1 MAPAVGRVHRALLPE
16 PTPAPVLEYADQKDQ
31 FATTNS
37 TLWRQQRYAPRDNH
51 YLWDAC
57 AGIGTVGDVCPQV
70 LPCATPGCA
79 IRKLPGLAYNPSV
92 VRAPAWV
99 VAAAARALPPTAPP
113 VRYVASDRIGRNNI
127 PVRCRNKAATNIL
140 FSPKEHRETRQH
152 HKHAHTGAALVGDAL
167 LPHPHPNGTH
177 ASNRTVDLGSGS
189 DLLLLDAALR
199 VVVRAPIHGGA
210 CAQSPDALV
219 DVRLF
224 DAAGALYAS
233 YNTFGRAAW
242 TRFIPGARVVPHGKD
257 CKGHWVSRL
266 ELNFAKDGAHFS
278 DRRPLHVN
286 ATPTERF
293 GGSGLSGTPGEKLA
307 AARNAGLLAAS
318 AAAHLVSVTNRS
330 ERHEELLADAF
341 AKPNPLSALST
352 SAAAAAAPGLELVH
366 FAPWTEWRVR
376 GGGVVRRAAPTSF
389 PEDLHN
395 SIHPLWIPEMGAY
408 LGVAHRHSKDGTG
421 TTARA
426 YERDGKPH
434 PPFQFGYAYRHVFL
448 LLSPQLRVTR
458 YSREYCLPALDGGVG
473 GPACEGVQ
481 FVVAAFRGAPAAAT
495 SKTLLPLGI
504 GSHATM
510 QQQEEQRPDGGGSD
524 AITFSYSVMDCESA
538 ALTLS
543 LARLDEL
550 LEFMNEQPDYSSNI
564 DPPGVCVRPQRWCV
578 HSTAVYDVAKD
589 CDGDGIPD
597 PYCSDD
603 LGRKGILSSKNA
615 CTDTWPNGVCP
626 PPPPPL

>member
-1 MAPAVGRVHRALLPE
+1 MAPAVGRVHRALLPA
-16 PTPAPVLEYADQKDQ
+16 PTPEPVLEYADNKDQ

-92 VRAPAWV
+92 VRARMGRP
-99 VAAAARALPPTAPP
+99 AAARCCRRGATA
-113 VRYVASDRIGRNNI
+113 RYVASGPRRPEQHPGAL
-127 PVRCRNKAATNIL
+127 PQQGATIL

-177 ASNRTVDLGSGS
+177 PSNRTVDLGSGS

-224 DAAGALYAS
+224 DAAGVLYAS
-233 YNTFGRAAW
+233 YNTYGRAAW

-266 ELNFAKDGAHFS
+266 ELNFAKNGAHFS

-330 ERHEELLADAF
+330 ERHKELLADAF
-341 AKPNPLSALST
+341 AKRTRCRRCRRRRRRRRRRSRARALRT
-352 SAAAAAAPGLELVH
+352 VD
-366 FAPWTEWRVR
+366 
-376 GGGVVRRAAPTSF
+376 GVARPRRRRRAA
-389 PEDLHN
+389 
-395 SIHPLWIPEMGAY
+395 
-408 LGVAHRHSKDGTG
+408 
-421 TTARA
+421 
-426 YERDGKPH
+426 
-434 PPFQFGYAYRHVFL
+434 
-448 LLSPQLRVTR
+448 
-458 YSREYCLPALDGGVG
+458 
-473 GPACEGVQ
+473 
-481 FVVAAFRGAPAAAT
+481 RGAH
-495 SKTLLPLGI
+495 LLP
-504 GSHATM
+504 
-510 QQQEEQRPDGGGSD
+510 
-524 AITFSYSVMDCESA
+524 
-538 ALTLS
+538 
-543 LARLDEL
+543 
-550 LEFMNEQPDYSSNI
+550 
-564 DPPGVCVRPQRWCV
+564 
-578 HSTAVYDVAKD
+578 
-589 CDGDGIPD
+589 
-597 PYCSDD
+597 
-603 LGRKGILSSKNA
+603 
-615 CTDTWPNGVCP
+615 
-626 PPPPPL
+626 

>member
-16 PTPAPVLEYADQKDQ
+16 PTPEPVLEYADQKDQ

-51 YLWDAC
+51 YLWDPC

-233 YNTFGRAAW
+233 YNTYGRAAW

-376 GGGVVRRAAPTSF
+376 GGGVVRGARRPPPSPRICTTRSTLCGSPRWVRTSGSRTATRRTALERRRGRTSATGSRTRPFSLATRTVTSSCCSHRSCASRDTRESTACPRSTAALAAP
-389 PEDLHN
+389 
-395 SIHPLWIPEMGAY
+395 
-408 LGVAHRHSKDGTG
+408 R
-421 TTARA
+421 ARA
-426 YERDGKPH
+426 SSSSW
-434 PPFQFGYAYRHVFL
+434 PP
-448 LLSPQLRVTR
+448 
-458 YSREYCLPALDGGVG
+458 
-473 GPACEGVQ
+473 
-481 FVVAAFRGAPAAAT
+481 
-495 SKTLLPLGI
+495 
-504 GSHATM
+504 
-510 QQQEEQRPDGGGSD
+510 
-524 AITFSYSVMDCESA
+524 SA
-538 ALTLS
+538 A
-543 LARLDEL
+543 R
-550 LEFMNEQPDYSSNI
+550 
-564 DPPGVCVRPQRWCV
+564 
-578 HSTAVYDVAKD
+578 
-589 CDGDGIPD
+589 
-597 PYCSDD
+597 
-603 LGRKGILSSKNA
+603 
-615 CTDTWPNGVCP
+615 P
-626 PPPPPL
+626 PPRRARPYSHWE

>member
-1 MAPAVGRVHRALLPE
+1 MAPAVGRVHRALLPA
-16 PTPAPVLEYADQKDQ
+16 PTPEPVLEYADNKDQ

-51 YLWDAC
+51 YLWDRARHRT
-57 AGIGTVGDVCPQV
+57 AGDVACRCCRARRP
-70 LPCATPGCA
+70 AA
-79 IRKLPGLAYNPSV
+79 PSEAARSRVQPVV
-92 VRAPAWV
+92 VRAPAGSSRRR
-99 VAAAARALPPTAPP
+99 RA
-113 VRYVASDRIGRNNI
+113 
-127 PVRCRNKAATNIL
+127 RCRRRRRQCGLSPATRRPEQHSGAAVG
-140 FSPKEHRETRQH
+140 EHQHPTRRSKRTRQH

-177 ASNRTVDLGSGS
+177 PSNRTVDLGSGS

-233 YNTFGRAAW
+233 YNTYGRAAW
-242 TRFIPGARVVPHGKD
+242 TRFIPGARVVPRQGLPRPG
-257 CKGHWVSRL
+257 CRASAQRR
-266 ELNFAKDGAHFS
+266 DGAHS
-278 DRRPLHVN
+278 CGGRSVTPRRPAL
-286 ATPTERF
+286 
-293 GGSGLSGTPGEKLA
+293 GGSGL
-307 AARNAGLLAAS
+307 AARRGRRCAQRRPRGLRRHAP
-318 AAAHLVSVTNRS
+318 RS
-330 ERHEELLADAF
+330 GDEP
-341 AKPNPLSALST
+341 AKPNPSS
-352 SAAAAAAPGLELVH
+352 AAAAPGLELVH
-366 FAPWTEWRVR
+366 FAPWTEWHVR

-408 LGVAHRHSKDGTG
+408 LGVAHRHSLPHEGG
-421 TTARA
+421 PPARA

-481 FVVAAFRGAPAAAT
+481 FVVAAFRGARRRDAQDPTPTGNRVSRHDAAAGGAGPT
-495 SKTLLPLGI
+495 
-504 GSHATM
+504 AT
-510 QQQEEQRPDGGGSD
+510 PPAPS
-524 AITFSYSVMDCESA
+524 FSYSVMDCESA
-538 ALTLS
+538 ALTIS

-564 DPPGVCVRPQRWCV
+564 DPPGVCVRPQGWCV

-615 CTDTWPNGVCP
+615 CADTWPKGVCP

>member
-1 MAPAVGRVHRALLPE
+1 MAPAVGRVHRALVAE

-57 AGIGTVGDVCPQV
+57 AGIGTIVDVCPQV

-92 VRAPAWV
+92 VRAPRGSSRRRR
-99 VAAAARALPPTAPP
+99 ARCRRPAPP

-127 PVRCRNKAATNIL
+127 PVRCRNKAA
-140 FSPKEHRETRQH
+140 QH
-152 HKHAHTGAALVGDAL
+152 PVQPEGAQGDAATPQHAHTGAALVGDAL

-177 ASNRTVDLGSGS
+177 PSNRTVDLGSGS

-199 VVVRAPIHGGA
+199 VIVRAPIHGGA

-219 DVRLF
+219 DMRLF

-293 GGSGLSGTPGEKLA
+293 GGSGLGTPGEKLA

-330 ERHEELLADAF
+330 ERHRGASRRCVRE
-341 AKPNPLSALST
+341 PNPLSALST
-352 SAAAAAAPGLELVH
+352 SAAAAAAPVSSSCTSHRG
-366 FAPWTEWRVR
+366 RVAR
-376 GGGVVRRAAPTSF
+376 PRRRRRAA
-389 PEDLHN
+389 
-395 SIHPLWIPEMGAY
+395 
-408 LGVAHRHSKDGTG
+408 
-421 TTARA
+421 
-426 YERDGKPH
+426 
-434 PPFQFGYAYRHVFL
+434 
-448 LLSPQLRVTR
+448 
-458 YSREYCLPALDGGVG
+458 
-473 GPACEGVQ
+473 
-481 FVVAAFRGAPAAAT
+481 RGAH
-495 SKTLLPLGI
+495 LLP
-504 GSHATM
+504 
-510 QQQEEQRPDGGGSD
+510 
-524 AITFSYSVMDCESA
+524 
-538 ALTLS
+538 
-543 LARLDEL
+543 
-550 LEFMNEQPDYSSNI
+550 
-564 DPPGVCVRPQRWCV
+564 
-578 HSTAVYDVAKD
+578 
-589 CDGDGIPD
+589 
-597 PYCSDD
+597 
-603 LGRKGILSSKNA
+603 
-615 CTDTWPNGVCP
+615 
-626 PPPPPL
+626 